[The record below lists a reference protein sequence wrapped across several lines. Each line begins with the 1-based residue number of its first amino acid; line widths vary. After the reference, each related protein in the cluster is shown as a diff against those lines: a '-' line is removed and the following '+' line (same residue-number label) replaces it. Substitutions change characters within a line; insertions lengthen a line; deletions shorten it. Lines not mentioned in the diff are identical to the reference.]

1 VTRPT
6 DLELMQ
12 LADDELDGDAA
23 SRVTAA
29 VERDARARGVVGGV
43 REVGDAVR
51 SHLELAADD
60 ADPRLARLWDRVER
74 QIGAPAP
81 VKKAAK
87 KSVWA
92 RFTGWLD
99 DHRGHV
105 LTGLLSAG
113 AVAALM
119 LWLRPGGSATT
130 IYTPEGTIDGT
141 VPASLK
147 RQAPRVESLDTPE
160 GTSGTV
166 FTIQGDGDEGTT
178 TVIMVTPDDVEG
190 T

>member
-1 VTRPT
+1 MTRPT

-12 LADDELDGDAA
+12 LADDELDGAA
-23 SRVTAA
+23 AERARAA

-43 REVGDAVR
+43 RVVGDAVR

-81 VKKAAK
+81 APKRAG
-87 KSVWA
+87 VWA

-99 DHRGHV
+99 DRRGYV
-105 LTGLLSAG
+105 LTGLVSAG

-147 RQAPRVESLDTPE
+147 RQAPQVESLDTPE
-160 GTSGTV
+160 GSTGSV
-166 FTIQGDGDEGTT
+166 FTIQGEGDEGTT